1 MSNSDQQV
9 IPCEDDTCPL
19 KSLPGKKYCIVHEPK
34 DKKSKQEVQSCLES
48 YARQG
53 EKRIQNGYFRG
64 ADFSGLIITQRN
76 FMNSDLTGANFHNAR
91 LLKVG
96 FDFSIID
103 HVNFE
108 NIILERVDLRRIKS
122 AQDIRFFGTIF
133 DGVLLP
139 DESKFGEECVY
150 SKQNPPDNVKSLDV
164 YHDLKNTYRRMGN
177 SDAAS
182 YYYELE
188 MDCKRKLATGTQKMW
203 LTLLWLICGYGERP
217 MRTFIS
223 FLVIIFAYAGIY
235 YVDNETTK
243 DGDLGFLESLY
254 FSVVTFTSL
263 GYGDISPL
271 GISRFFAASEALLGV
286 FMISLFVVVFTRKM
300 ID

>member
-1 MSNSDQQV
+1 MSDLEQK
-9 IPCEDDTCPL
+9 IGPCKEETCPL
-19 KSLPGKKYCIVHEPK
+19 KSQRGKEYCLVHERK
-34 DKKSKQEVQSCLES
+34 DNKSKEEVQSCLES

-53 EKRIQNGYFRG
+53 EKRIQNAYFKG

-76 FMNSDLTGANFHNAR
+76 FVNSDLTGANFHNAR

-96 FDFSIID
+96 FDFSILD
-103 HVNFE
+103 NVDFE
-108 NIILERVDLRRIKS
+108 NIILERVDLRRVKS
-122 AQDIRFFGTIF
+122 AKGIRLFETIF

-139 DESKFGEECVY
+139 NESKFGKKCVY
-150 SKQNPPDNVKSLDV
+150 SNQSTPDFAKSLDV

-188 MDCKRKLATGTQKMW
+188 MDCKRRLSTGSQKMW

-223 FLVIIFAYAGIY
+223 FLFIILSFAGIY
-235 YVDNETTK
+235 YVDNETTN
-243 DGDLGFLESLY
+243 DGPLEFVDALY

-271 GISRFFAASEALLGV
+271 GISRFFAASEALIGV

>member
-1 MSNSDQQV
+1 MNYLNMSLLVDVLGKLKKIILVYEVV
-9 IPCEDDTCPL
+9 I
-19 KSLPGKKYCIVHEPK
+19 IPK
-34 DKKSKQEVQSCLES
+34 DNKSKKEVQDCLEA

-64 ADFSGLIITQRN
+64 ADFSGLIITHRN
-76 FMNSDLTGANFHNAR
+76 FVHSDLTGANFHNAR

-103 HVNFE
+103 DVDFE

-122 AQDIRFFGTIF
+122 AQRIRLYQTIF
-133 DGVLLP
+133 DSVLLP
-139 DESKFGEECVY
+139 DATKFGNECVY
-150 SKQNPPDNVKSLDV
+150 SRQNPPDYNKALDV

-188 MDCKRKLATGTQKMW
+188 MDCKRQTSSGSQKIW

-217 MRTFIS
+217 MRTFVS
-223 FLVIIFAYAGIY
+223 FLCTILCFTSIY
-235 YVDNETTK
+235 VL
-243 DGDLGFLESLY
+243 DGGPTPDTNNFPEALY

-263 GYGDISPL
+263 GYGDISPV
-271 GISRFFAASEALLGV
+271 GISRFFAAMEALIGV